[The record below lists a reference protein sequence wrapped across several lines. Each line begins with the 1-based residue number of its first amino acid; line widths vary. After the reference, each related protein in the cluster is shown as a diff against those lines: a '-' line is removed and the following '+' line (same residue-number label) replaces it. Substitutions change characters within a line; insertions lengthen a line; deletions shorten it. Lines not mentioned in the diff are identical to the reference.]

1 MCLNVSETDV
11 FQLFQ
16 AKEHYN
22 INHQLNCN
30 DKCLLYLLSCKVR
43 SLQYAGSTTDKF
55 GSGWNNCKEN
65 NRKAKR
71 GEEHMQPLVFGHFSS
86 NDYNGFLEDCSITL
100 IDKTDRS
107 DPTRTEEY
115 WRRVLKSVTP
125 YGLNTINWLFY
136 LGKLYRQMHTSDIF
150 Y

>member
-1 MCLNVSETDV
+1 
-11 FQLFQ
+11 
-16 AKEHYN
+16 
-22 INHQLNCN
+22 
-30 DKCLLYLLSCKVR
+30 
-43 SLQYAGSTTDKF
+43 
-55 GSGWNNCKEN
+55 
-65 NRKAKR
+65 
-71 GEEHMQPLVFGHFSS
+71 MQPLVFGHFSS

-100 IDKTDRS
+100 IDKTDVS

-125 YGLNTINWLFY
+125 YGFNTIDWLFY